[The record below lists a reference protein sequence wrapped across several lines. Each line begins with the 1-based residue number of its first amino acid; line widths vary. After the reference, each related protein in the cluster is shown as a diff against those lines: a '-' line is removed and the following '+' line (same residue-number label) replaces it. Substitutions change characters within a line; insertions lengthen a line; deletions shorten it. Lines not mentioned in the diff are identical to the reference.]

1 MGRRIQGPSVS
12 FFAFQDIITS
22 VVGIFALITIIMM
35 VELVSKTVDG
45 KSKGNQVADTLS
57 ATLNSS
63 ENDVALLRQ
72 RSEELSVDSRSVVG
86 IQRFNVEEI
95 RSDIEKRIQHIVEQ
109 TKRTDALN
117 QQLRQVLIASQGEL
131 DQLDK
136 KAVATED
143 KRDELQTL
151 LGKLQYLESKIGN
164 LVTEDPLVFRN
175 TNLAGRSLI
184 VADVQSQQILVLELA
199 RDLRH
204 VFSGNDRLSKFET
217 WVSKQS
223 LDTLHFLLLI
233 RPGAASSFSS
243 MQEHLD
249 SVDASFGFD
258 VMGENRSIQ
267 LRSEARN

>member
-57 ATLNSS
+57 ASLNSS

-136 KAVATED
+136 QAVATED
-143 KRDELQTL
+143 KRVELKTL

-223 LDTLHFLLLI
+223 LDTLHFL
-233 RPGAASSFSS
+233 
-243 MQEHLD
+243 
-249 SVDASFGFD
+249 
-258 VMGENRSIQ
+258 RS
-267 LRSEARN
+267 